1 MRTPAGYTVAILIM
15 LVGLAGC
22 INPVDPAGKDAARI
36 GALVPFTG
44 DLAVSGINIERA
56 LILAAE
62 AATRSGGIGGK
73 PVVVISQDTHDAA
86 TPFVELDRAV
96 TAAQHLMQDIGVIG
110 VIGPETSDIAQRVV
124 AIARSTNTVNFI
136 GGLLPPT
143 AYSAYDRCTFHI
155 LPSVSSLS
163 MTLAK
168 RMRADGIN
176 RLTVL
181 YNLDTYGATLGRAL
195 ADDFK
200 QLGGDPGFPIS
211 FQPNQATYQGLIRD
225 AIATQPQ
232 AIVLVGYP
240 ETTAHIM
247 QEYLVLGTSVK
258 WYFAPTLQSQGF
270 LNNVPQALVDGA
282 IGVAPGL
289 SAAPAR
295 AFSDLFQQRFSGD
308 VPLTNAYYYYDSMA
322 LLLLAVA
329 AAEHAALT
337 TPSYREICD
346 QIQKVAGPG
355 GEVVTWD
362 QLDRG
367 IALARSGKM
376 VNYEGLTGTVEIDS
390 NGEGIATP
398 VTLWTIRNGRI
409 ETIPQ

>member
-1 MRTPAGYTVAILIM
+1 MHTPAGHSLAVLIA
-15 LVGLAGC
+15 LAGLAGC
-22 INPVDPAGKDAARI
+22 INAVDTGGASAARI
-36 GALVPFTG
+36 GALLPFTG

-56 LILAAE
+56 LIMAAE
-62 AATRSGGIGGK
+62 AGTRSGGIDGK
-73 PVVVISQDTHDAA
+73 PVAVISADTHDAA

-110 VIGPETSDIAQRVV
+110 VMGPETTDIAQRVV
-124 AIARSTNTVNFI
+124 AIARNTNTVNFI

-143 AYSAYDRCTFHI
+143 SYSAYDNCTFHI

-168 RMRADGIN
+168 RMRADGID
-176 RLTVL
+176 RMRVV
-181 YNLDTYGATLGRAL
+181 YNLDTYGATLGRAV

-200 QLGGDPGFPIS
+200 GLGGDPGLPIS
-211 FQPNQATYQGLIRD
+211 FQPGAATYQGLIRD
-225 AIATQPQ
+225 ALATQPQ

-240 ETTAHIM
+240 ETAAHIM
-247 QEYLVLGTSVK
+247 QEYLIIGSTVK

-270 LNNVPQALVDGA
+270 LNNVPQALVEGA

-289 SAAPAR
+289 SADPAR

-308 VPLTNAYYYYDSMA
+308 VPLTGAYYYYDSMA

-329 AAEHAALT
+329 AAEHAAGA
-337 TPSYREICD
+337 TPSYRQICD
-346 QIQKVAGPG
+346 QIQRVAGPS

-367 IALARSGKM
+367 IKLAQSGTQ
-376 VNYEGLTGTVEIDS
+376 VNYEGLTGSVEIDD
-390 NGEGIATP
+390 NGEGRATP
-398 VTLWTIRNGRI
+398 VELWSIREGRI
-409 ETIPQ
+409 QTVSP